1 MNYDLTTIL
10 TTDERMSEAIG
21 EIIQTSTTEI
31 TGQSKLK
38 VDGPGFGSLVC
49 VGKAP
54 RCIAVVFNV
63 EVVGPEGY
71 RKPAMTGIAEDQLPA
86 QHPQL
91 FALLRKQ
98 FQALLI
104 GEMVN
109 GRFLYG
115 LPSRP
120 PGLHAGVAHCDK
132 ELMQAIGADLGFF
145 RLIFDSGRAS
155 SEELL
160 LKVCMNLLQAN
171 GARQDDELAAL
182 KRDDEKQTDKAAAVK
197 IGKALSDLYRDD
209 YETLRRMMERLE
221 LWLNA

>member
-1 MNYDLTTIL
+1 
-10 TTDERMSEAIG
+10 MSEIIG

-49 VGKAP
+49 AGKSS
-54 RCIAVVFNV
+54 RCVAVVFNV

-91 FALLRKQ
+91 FALMRKQ

-104 GEMVN
+104 GEIVN

-120 PGLHAGVAHCDK
+120 PGLHAGVAHCGN
-132 ELMQAIGADLGFF
+132 ELMQTIASDLGFF
-145 RLIFDSGRAS
+145 RLIYDSGRAS

-160 LKVCMNLLQAN
+160 LKVCINLLQASGVN
-171 GARQDDELAAL
+171 RKDELSSL
-182 KRDDEKQTDKAAAVK
+182 KRSDEFETDKAAAVK
-197 IGKALSDLYRDD
+197 IGKELSQLYRDD
-209 YETLRRMMERLE
+209 YETLRRMMARLDK
-221 LWLNA
+221 WLKN